1 MSKFLR
7 KSASQCSFANGDDQI
22 TVRRID
28 QIDVNRNSRAEMNQ
42 STTLFC
48 PSGEPSDSA
57 VHDSCVIRNFSKHK
71 SSQLRFLA
79 WVAYTRKYTDEYITE
94 DERRTCPLLWCRSI
108 FESQEAMLQHVY
120 GCPNLSKGLYWC
132 FHCQKPERVGKF
144 SCKRCQGVPSK
155 TDRMASVA
163 KKIFSKLGVK
173 AHRYEN
179 AIFSSPAE
187 IPKSHETL
195 EDIDTAPPYFQDPLQ
210 QDTGMDWSQS
220 EAQELPNT
228 SIVPEMAGDCTAAS
242 HELADTYISE
252 MVGTEC
258 PIELGD
264 GMPNWE
270 DNFYA
275 ENFDEWHLPEL
286 PVASKGGSS
295 PKLFL
300 DTSVAQATPSLN
312 WTNTPLSAA
321 IISPMSAV
329 LRCGSTRSAVEISPT
344 DSEASGNSFLTDSGY
359 SSATTLSASY
369 STSSFQ
375 RFPSLGSVTDRK
387 GKKRETD
394 FEVFSEEWI
403 NDTVCSVALPIPDV
417 AALPPPHLEPI
428 FEDPPKIIHSA
439 GRCTEYPNTKF
450 ESPHWHDPA
459 SLLQSFLDVLD
470 LHIKHTENA
479 LQDLPLKTTT
489 QELMSMSRTSMVS
502 VGFEV
507 LAGILA
513 GRHPTTTVQVF
524 AFTHVAC
531 ALAIA
536 IDGSEAKIH
545 TQRWFQDSLNW
556 ASGLQGEKQ
565 KRGYEVI
572 AKTIWEPPELL
583 GPNSSF
589 YLASDSGENSL
600 FASCKH
606 FLDLF
611 ESLDS
616 PKLPIHV
623 PSSHSSFNFAQSSFE
638 QRAKTHFIEEL
649 IRKPR
654 IEAFIEDVVRVEA
667 RLSQGLITSIRQL
680 ELELICAGKLA
691 SQSDRAYARFLEH
704 VTALCDVLYREE
716 SSGVTRTKC
725 QLRSARRIMVLTLQ
739 EVCRDA
745 SEHGWKGNSG
755 FHELSDGDEDLLLP
769 FLDMDFRSDRGRET
783 DLGFDMPNS
792 MAAFNADADDLL
804 LDLSNYNC
812 TATQHHQSHPHP
824 HPHTS
829 RRTTPPRPENHHGPH
844 PTPPNITLTQPT
856 PTLKPTLIAA
866 PSRPATIP
874 PLPTLPSSHT
884 HRCQYCSY
892 APAGE
897 HKWKASNLRRHQRIQ
912 HPNTVGESKLYV
924 CRWRGCQSR
933 FTRSDNLRCHVREK
947 GHFEGAEEGRGGKRM
962 RRVEGG

>member
-1 MSKFLR
+1 
-7 KSASQCSFANGDDQI
+7 
-22 TVRRID
+22 
-28 QIDVNRNSRAEMNQ
+28 
-42 STTLFC
+42 
-48 PSGEPSDSA
+48 
-57 VHDSCVIRNFSKHK
+57 
-71 SSQLRFLA
+71 
-79 WVAYTRKYTDEYITE
+79 
-94 DERRTCPLLWCRSI
+94 
-108 FESQEAMLQHVY
+108 
-120 GCPNLSKGLYWC
+120 
-132 FHCQKPERVGKF
+132 
-144 SCKRCQGVPSK
+144 
-155 TDRMASVA
+155 
-163 KKIFSKLGVK
+163 
-173 AHRYEN
+173 
-179 AIFSSPAE
+179 
-187 IPKSHETL
+187 
-195 EDIDTAPPYFQDPLQ
+195 
-210 QDTGMDWSQS
+210 MDWSQS

-228 SIVPEMAGDCTAAS
+228 SIVPEMAGDWTPAS

-286 PVASKGGSS
+286 PVVSKGESS

-329 LRCGSTRSAVEISPT
+329 LQCDSTRSAVEISPT
-344 DSEASGNSFLTDSGY
+344 DSEASGNSFFTDSGY

-369 STSSFQ
+369 SPSSFQ
-375 RFPSLGSVTDRK
+375 RFPSLVSVTDRK
-387 GKKRETD
+387 EKKRETG
-394 FEVFSEEWI
+394 FEVVSEEWI
-403 NDTVCSVALPIPDV
+403 NDTVCSVALPVPDV

-428 FEDPPKIIHSA
+428 FEDPPKIMHPA

-450 ESPHWHDPA
+450 ASPHWHDPT
-459 SLLQSFLDVLD
+459 SLVQSFLDVLD
-470 LHIKHTENA
+470 SHIKHTEHA
-479 LQDLPLKTTT
+479 LQGLPLTTT
-489 QELMSMSRTSMVS
+489 TEELMSMSRTSMAS
-502 VGFEV
+502 VGLEV

-513 GRHPTTTVQVF
+513 GRHPTATVQVF

-536 IDGSEAKIH
+536 IDDSEAKIH

-572 AKTIWEPPELL
+572 AKAIWEPLELL
-583 GPNSSF
+583 GPNSS
-589 YLASDSGENSL
+589 LDLVSDSGENCL
-600 FASCKH
+600 LASCKH

-616 PKLPIHV
+616 PKSPIYV
-623 PSSHSSFNFAQSSFE
+623 PSSSPTFDFAQSSFK
-638 QRAKTHFIEEL
+638 QRAKTHIIEEL

-667 RLSQGLITSIRQL
+667 RLSQGLISNIRQL

-716 SSGVTRTKC
+716 PSGVARTKC
-725 QLRSARRIMVLTLQ
+725 QLWSARRIMVLMLQ
-739 EVCRDA
+739 EVCGVA
-745 SEHGWKGNSG
+745 SEHGWKGSSG
-755 FHELSDGDEDLLLP
+755 FHELSDDDEDLLPP
-769 FLDMDFRSDRGRET
+769 FLDMDFRSYRGRKT
-783 DLGFDMPNS
+783 DLEFDTPNR
-792 MAAFNADADDLL
+792 MAALNANADDLL
-804 LDLSNYNC
+804 LLRNDHY
-812 TATQHHQSHPHP
+812 AAIQHHH
-824 HPHTS
+824 
-829 RRTTPPRPENHHGPH
+829 
-844 PTPPNITLTQPT
+844 
-856 PTLKPTLIAA
+856 
-866 PSRPATIP
+866 
-874 PLPTLPSSHT
+874 
-884 HRCQYCSY
+884 Y

-912 HPNTVGESKLYV
+912 HPNTVGESKVYV

-933 FTRSDNLRCHVREK
+933 FTRSDNLRCHVRDK
-947 GHFEGAEEGRGGKRM
+947 GHFEGVGEASGGKRM
-962 RRVEGG
+962 RRAKAG